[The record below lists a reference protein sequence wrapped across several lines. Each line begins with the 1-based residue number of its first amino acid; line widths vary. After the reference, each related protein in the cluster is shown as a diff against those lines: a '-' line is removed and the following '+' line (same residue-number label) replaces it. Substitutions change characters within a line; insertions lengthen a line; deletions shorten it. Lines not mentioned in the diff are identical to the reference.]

1 MYTVLIA
8 EDDEDIRQE
17 LRVLLQNALYRV
29 EVMERFEDIEEQ
41 IIGSDADLVLLDV
54 NLPVRNGMAVCR
66 RIRERTDV
74 PVIFVTA
81 RNSAADELNGMLM
94 GGDDYVTKPYHAPV
108 LLARIAAV
116 LKRAGKGQAGQ
127 ENGDSAR
134 LECGGCLLDL
144 AAGAV
149 ISGERRVELTRNE
162 LRICYY
168 LFAHK
173 GRIVSREELLDD
185 LWDNQIFLD
194 DNTLSVNMT
203 RLRSRLKELD
213 ADGLI
218 QTRRGQGY
226 LCVDTERN

>member
-1 MYTVLIA
+1 MYKILVV
-8 EDDEDIRQE
+8 EDDEEIRQE
-17 LRVLLQNALYRV
+17 LRVLLTNALYQV
-29 EVMERFEDIEEQ
+29 EATEQFESVEEQ
-41 IIGSDADLVLLDV
+41 ILGSGADLILLDV
-54 NLPVRNGMAVCR
+54 NLPVRNGLAVCR
-66 RIRERTDV
+66 RIRESTDV
-74 PVIFVTA
+74 PIIFVTA
-81 RNSAADELNGMLM
+81 RDSAADELNGMLM

-116 LKRAGKGQAGQ
+116 LKRTGKGNAGQ
-127 ENGDSAR
+127 EKENGAR
-134 LECGGCLLDL
+134 LACGGCVLDL
-144 AAGAV
+144 AAGVVTGGAK
-149 ISGERRVELTRNE
+149 RVELTRNE

-168 LFAHK
+168 LFSHK

-203 RLRSRLKELD
+203 RLRSRLKQLG

-226 LCVDTERN
+226 LCGDT